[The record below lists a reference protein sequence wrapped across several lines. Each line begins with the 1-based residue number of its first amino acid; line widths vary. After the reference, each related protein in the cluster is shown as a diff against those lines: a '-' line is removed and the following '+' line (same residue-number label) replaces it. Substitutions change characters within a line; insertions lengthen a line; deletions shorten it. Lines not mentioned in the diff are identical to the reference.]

1 MTDLT
6 NATDLA
12 ISILAKE
19 MQKKHNL
26 DDSAENALLLV
37 AFVLSREFG
46 FGNEDRAFTI
56 DSIDMDDFNV
66 SHAKSIEHE
75 SLSFGLIELCKS
87 EFLINKDEESYTI
100 NKNYKGVDSD
110 FFNKILSEIQNNAFD
125 FYDYSGDMVIH
136 KFSQQLLEMAT
147 EKRG

>member
-6 NATDLA
+6 NTTDLA
-12 ISILAKE
+12 ISMLAKE
-19 MQKKHNL
+19 IQKKHNL

-46 FGNEDRAFTI
+46 FGDEDRAFTI

-75 SLSFGLIELCKS
+75 SLNFGLLELCKS
-87 EFLINKDEESYTI
+87 GFLINKNEGNYMI
-100 NKNYKGVDSD
+100 NKNYKGLDSD
-110 FFNKILSEIQNNAFD
+110 FFNKILNEIQNNAFD
-125 FYDYSGDMVIH
+125 FYDYSGDMAIH
-136 KFSQQLLEMAT
+136 QFSKKLLEIAT

>member
-12 ISILAKE
+12 ISMLAKE
-19 MQKKHNL
+19 MQKKHDL
-26 DDSAENALLLV
+26 DDSTENALLLV

-46 FGNEDRAFTI
+46 FGYENRALTI

-66 SHAKSIEHE
+66 SHTKSIEHE
-75 SLSFGLIELCKS
+75 SLTFGLLELCKS
-87 EFLINKDEESYTI
+87 GFLINKDEGNYMI
-100 NKNYKGVDSD
+100 NKNYKGVDSV
-110 FFNKILSEIQNNAFD
+110 FLNKILSEIQNNAFD
-125 FYDYSGDMVIH
+125 FYDYSGGMLIH
-136 KFSQQLLEMAT
+136 QFSKKLLEIAT